1 MASPVITPMVSSDLA
16 LITLEDGR
24 AFYKGTWSLI
34 LNPGKKLA
42 AIHTTFQ
49 SGQGLGCVIEQLDF
63 QAKETAVE
71 FLRHLLLHNWQL
83 GDVKSEAEPLLL
95 GLAT

>member
-1 MASPVITPMVSSDLA
+1 MVSSGLS
-16 LITLEDGR
+16 LITLEDGH
-24 AFYKGTWSLI
+24 ASYKGTWSLI

-49 SGQGLGCVIEQLDF
+49 HAQGPGCVIETLDF

-71 FLRHLLLHNWQL
+71 FLRHLMLHNWQL
-83 GDVKSEAEPLLL
+83 CDVKNEAEPILL